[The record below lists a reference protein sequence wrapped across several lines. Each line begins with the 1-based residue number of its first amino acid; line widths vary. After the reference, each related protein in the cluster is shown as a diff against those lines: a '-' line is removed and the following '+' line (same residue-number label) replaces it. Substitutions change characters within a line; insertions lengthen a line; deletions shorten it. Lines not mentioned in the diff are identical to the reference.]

1 MGSRHLSRQIV
12 VQSLYE
18 WDFLERKINL
28 KEIAKRNIEKF
39 ALGLKDKSFIFEL
52 IDKIEKNWKKIN
64 EILRESTEK
73 WGLEQMSIVDRNI
86 LRLAILELVFG
97 DEKAVP
103 PKVAINEAIELGKSF
118 GGQSSGKFINGVL
131 ANVYKNLEKYKNEVS
146 SIQNKN

>member
-18 WDFLERKINL
+18 WDFLGRKTDL
-28 KEIAKRNIEKF
+28 KEVARRNLQKF
-39 ALGLKDKSFIFEL
+39 ALGLKDEDFVFDL
-52 IDKIEKNWKKIN
+52 IALVEKNWKTINKILN
-64 EILRESTEK
+64 ESTEK
-73 WGLEQMSIVDRNI
+73 WHVEQMSVVDRNI
-86 LRLAILELVFG
+86 LRLAIGELVFG

-131 ANVYKNLEKYKNEVS
+131 AQVYKNLEKYKNAGS
-146 SIQNKN
+146 HLQNKD

>member
-18 WDFLERKINL
+18 WDFLEGKIDL
-28 KEIAKRNIEKF
+28 KKIVKRNIEKF
-39 ALGLKDKSFIFEL
+39 ALGLKDTSFIFEL
-52 IDKIEKNWKKIN
+52 VETIEKNWGKIN
-64 EILRESTEK
+64 EILKESAEK
-73 WGLEQMSIVDRNI
+73 WSLEQMSIVDRNI
-86 LRLAILELVFG
+86 LRLAISELIFG

-131 ANVYKNLEKYKNEVS
+131 ANVYKNLEKYKNAIS
-146 SIQNKN
+146 TLQNKN